1 MEYFSFT
8 LLQILLYGF
17 TKHKYVFQLI
27 QLNSG
32 SMKHVEKKHTA
43 AEKNIN
49 LSLLQRYFSGSLKD
63 AARSIG
69 GKPCFSTRFDVVTV
83 YLFQGKN
90 ALILDIITCDSDIA
104 SPSSVDLCVIV

>member
-1 MEYFSFT
+1 M
-8 LLQILLYGF
+8 
-17 TKHKYVFQLI
+17 FQLI

-32 SMKHVEKKHTA
+32 STKHVEKKHSA
-43 AEKNIN
+43 AEKNIS

-69 GKPCFSTRFDVVTV
+69 GKPCFSTCFDVVAV

-90 ALILDIITCDSDIA
+90 ALILDIITYDSDIA
-104 SPSSVDLCVIV
+104 SPSSVDLLHVIV